1 MPHTNAERQQ
11 HGQSAQDS
19 LESILQRAQNVGYIE
34 TIISNYRIGREGFQ
48 NSRQFYVP
56 FLIGFSNGTKWALFT
71 TTSMRTD
78 RIKGQQWD
86 AINLKSINPSITNA
100 FLVYPDG
107 LPENDRNEFI
117 RQNQKYISG
126 YEYSAIDGV
135 ISQDQ
140 ISNMIEE
147 VALSELN
154 AGQQRDRQGNDYENR
169 VATTLSYAGNLEKWK
184 TNSRTLEGMH
194 YDMFLLIM
202 NSFNVNPTEV
212 TSISATADKR
222 TIGRLPTGGNPK
234 TDVLVTVQ
242 YNDNTTRTFTIS
254 CKRSSDRSVS
264 VHQYSADSFADV
276 LNPNDNNL
284 RHLLNEFQQNPS
296 LSAFGTEN
304 CILLEDALAPYQEEL
319 AMWVLGG
326 FGGDGSEQQCANYIL
341 TYNNNNGNVSIHET
355 HDYYCNLVAA
365 GVTGHFGTIFSWTYP
380 SGRRGL
386 SIQLKCRI
394 L

>member
-19 LESILQRAQNVGYIE
+19 LENILHRAQDVGYIDTVE
-34 TIISNYRIGREGFQ
+34 ANYRIGRTGF
-48 NSRQFYVP
+48 NNTRQFYVP
-56 FLIGFSNGTKWALFT
+56 FLISFSNGTKWALFT

-86 AINLKSINPSITNA
+86 AINLKLINTAISKA

-107 LPENDRNEFI
+107 LSEADRNEFV
-117 RQNQKYISG
+117 RQNQKYVNG
-126 YEYSAIDGV
+126 DEYSAIDGV

-147 VALSELN
+147 FALSELN
-154 AGQQRDRQGNDYENR
+154 AGQLRDRQGNDYESK
-169 VATTLSYAGNLEKWK
+169 VASTLSYPGNLEKWK
-184 TNSRTLEGMH
+184 TNSRNLEGMH
-194 YDMFLLIM
+194 YDTFLLIM
-202 NSFNVNPTEV
+202 NCFNVNPLDV
-212 TSISATADKR
+212 LSISATADKR
-222 TIGRLPTGGNPK
+222 TIGRLPSGGNPK

-242 YNDNTTRTFTIS
+242 YTDNSIRNFTIS

-264 VHQYSADSFADV
+264 VHQYTADSFADV
-276 LNPNDNNL
+276 LNPNDHNL
-284 RHLLNEFQQNPS
+284 RLLLNEFQQNPS

-304 CILLEDALAPYQEEL
+304 CIRLEEALAPYQEEL

-341 TYNNNNGNVSIHET
+341 TYNNNSGSASIHET
-355 HDYYCNLVAA
+355 HDYYCNLVAG
-365 GVTGHFGTIFSWTYP
+365 GVVGHFGTIFSWTYP